1 MRKAAKLT
9 PATRASRRE
18 ALLQGAL
25 TVIRREGPDASMDSM
40 AAEAGITKPILYRHF
55 GDRDGLVAAV
65 ANRFADELVRR
76 LSRAL
81 DSQADQRRRIEAAL
95 RSYVDFIEEDPSL
108 YGFLTRE
115 VQVASPVL
123 VGVVDRVAVVLSAAI
138 GDTMREAGL
147 DSRPA
152 ETWAY
157 GVVGMVH
164 LAGARWAAHPSG
176 PKDQFVHDL
185 VQLVADGL
193 IGSAAVTAVAAGAPE
208 ARR

>member
-1 MRKAAKLT
+1 M
-9 PATRASRRE
+9 
-18 ALLQGAL
+18 
-25 TVIRREGPDASMDSM
+25 IRRDGPDASMDTM

-55 GDRDGLVAAV
+55 GDREGLVGAV
-65 ANRFADELVRR
+65 ASRFADELVLR
-76 LSRAL
+76 LNEAL
-81 DSQADQRRRIEAAL
+81 ASEADERLRIEAAL

-115 VQVASPVL
+115 VPVASPVM
-123 VGVVDRVAVVLSAAI
+123 VGVVDRVAVVLSGAI
-138 GDTMREAGL
+138 GDALRDAGVS
-147 DSRPA
+147 SRPA

-176 PKDQFVHDL
+176 PKDELVGDL

-193 IGSAAVTAVAAGAPE
+193 IGSAAGGRLRPPLSIE
-208 ARR
+208 